1 MMVAHYK
8 PDVIDLHQKSKIPGN
23 ADALPGLADMI

>member
-8 PDVIDLHQKSKIPGN
+8 PDVIDLNQKSKMPLQGWRTTGN
-23 ADALPGLADMI
+23 I